1 MTAEELQVIITAKTE
16 GLRREMDGVKK
27 RMDAMEKQSNGVQ
40 SKMSS
45 MFSGIKK
52 AMVAAGLAVGI
63 QKITS
68 EIKDLTKE
76 ALGVDAQIA
85 NLSRTMGTGK
95 AAFMSWAKTGAAAW
109 IPWCCITR
117 KTWTPLPGSAC
128 SWQTDFAFL
137 LQLDGDFLPFS
148 MRYWRKGRDFY
159 DILCNQT
166 DKAPCVRGEVEAA
179 APCGRAALVGRSPI
193 SSQPA
198 CLAPFS
204 GR

>member
-1 MTAEELQVIITAKTE
+1 
-16 GLRREMDGVKK
+16 
-27 RMDAMEKQSNGVQ
+27 MEKPNILLNYVDGMLYLYSDFGYEFSEEENAYQV
-40 SKMSS
+40 MSELIQYADYTTLS
-45 MFSGIKK
+45 REGETLIAFSQNRRG
-52 AMVAAGLAVGI
+52 
-63 QKITS
+63 
-68 EIKDLTKE
+68 
-76 ALGVDAQIA
+76 GVD
-85 NLSRTMGTGK
+85 SR
-95 AAFMSWAKTGAAAW
+95 
-109 IPWCCITR
+109 CCITR